1 MCWHP
6 DGTLGTKVHR
16 GFNGLCNSIFPV
28 LVAKLQATGWPI
40 TRLELGGH
48 SLGGALA
55 VLSAMRFEAEPF
67 EVVSSRDALPFSF
80 AHGARG
86 STTAGAALSAEEQQA
101 RPVGVVASLV
111 TTSGQPMVSDASE
124 EDAAVVQ
131 AVCVS
136 SLSLSLSLSL
146 ALALSL
152 SLSLPRSRSGS
163 PIARA
168 HTHISPCWFDHPH
181 RPAQD
186 SVSPQADATCTVGR
200 LDGFC
205 CTQVG
210 QAAPHP
216 ERQGPGVRVVVRSI
230 SPNGGHFDFAR
241 SSARTHHEAYV

>member
-101 RPVGVVASLV
+101 RPAGVVASLV

-136 SLSLSLSLSL
+136 SLSLSLSLPRSRS
-146 ALALSL
+146 LALSL
-152 SLSLPRSRSGS
+152 SPSFSLWLSH
-163 PIARA
+163 RA
-168 HTHISPCWFDHPH
+168 CTHTH
-181 RPAQD
+181 
-186 SVSPQADATCTVGR
+186 
-200 LDGFC
+200 
-205 CTQVG
+205 
-210 QAAPHP
+210 
-216 ERQGPGVRVVVRSI
+216 
-230 SPNGGHFDFAR
+230 FAML
-241 SSARTHHEAYV
+241 V